1 MAKLFEEPIIDV
13 EGQVEEK
20 PKKVKKARK
29 PLSDERKEQLREQ
42 LKAARLASQEKRGA
56 KAIAKKLE
64 KQEKDKDEID
74 SKLEKYAKKRGVIK
88 NNDEIEGYKKQIED
102 LKKQLEM
109 KKEKVNEV
117 KQEIKELPKEEKK
130 DKKDEISLL
139 KEEMAEMRKLMK
151 EMKDNKPQAEQVRT
165 SSVKPQKQE
174 PIKIDKPPET
184 KKDQPKPIPNNS
196 LSVSLGSKYL
206 GKKRWLK
213 GL

>member
-13 EGQVEEK
+13 EGQAEEK
-20 PKKVKKARK
+20 PKKVKKPRK
-29 PLSDERKEQLREQ
+29 PLIDERKEQLREQ

-64 KQEKDKDEID
+64 KQEKDKEEID

-117 KQEIKELPKEEKK
+117 KQEIKELPKEEKQ
-130 DKKDEISLL
+130 DKKDEITLL

-151 EMKDNKPQAEQVRT
+151 EMKDNKP
-165 SSVKPQKQE
+165 KPQKQE